1 MNMNRNGRSYANL
14 TMPVALGIS
23 SRGVQ
28 TSITGGSSNF
38 IHPTWQSFNWPDG
51 ENLERL
57 TKFQHTELNDM
68 VFYFVEDFET
78 DVQHV
83 HDSVTSVRLVEKG
96 TTLTGPELKTLFIN
110 YLGDKGERPV
120 PNTAVLVFCKG
131 QLLVLSVLVNRT
143 DFLVVV
149 RSINE
154 DALNTYDIE
163 TATAATEMLLEVFS
177 KYTPE
182 QAAQALMHKR
192 MKELPRAR
200 CVLEA
205 ILQGITLT
213 GTDG

>member
-1 MNMNRNGRSYANL
+1 MNTNLNGYSYANL
-14 TMPVALGIS
+14 PVALGIPS
-23 SRGVQ
+23 GTQPSPY
-28 TSITGGSSNF
+28 IGGSNN
-38 IHPTWQSFNWPDG
+38 IIQPTWQSFNWPNG

-57 TKFQHTELNDM
+57 TKFQHTELSGM
-68 VFYFVEDFET
+68 VFYFVEDFEA
-78 DVQHV
+78 DVHYV
-83 HDSVTSVRLVEKG
+83 HDSVMSVRLVEKG
-96 TTLTGPELKTLFIN
+96 TTLTGQELKTLFMN

-120 PNTAVLVFCKG
+120 PNTAVLVFYKG

-149 RSINE
+149 RSVNE

-163 TATAATEMLLEVFS
+163 TAPAATEMLLEVFS

-205 ILQGITLT
+205 IMQGITLT